1 MTRNID
7 RTIITI
13 FIRIGIGGDR
23 LDLPEELQTLD
34 NYSATLAHKV
44 DSQDGDDDDDDD
56 DDNDDNADA
65 DDAW

>member
-1 MTRNID
+1 MMII
-7 RTIITI
+7 TIITI
-13 FIRIGIGGDR
+13 SIRIGIGGDR

-44 DSQDGDDDDDDD
+44 DSQDVDDVDDDDDDD
-56 DDNDDNADA
+56 VDD